1 MEETEQPSN
10 INVFFFRLKQLF
22 KIERDSWKLRL
33 ITAVGIT
40 LTSIFYVQY
49 VMAQWGIYGFAF
61 DDSWIHVQYAR
72 TIFEG
77 RPWEYAQGIPSTGS
91 SGPLWSVVLSP
102 IFLFGTSHDAVV
114 TSVLVI
120 SGVLYI
126 IDVFLVGEIVKQ
138 NTGRWQYAILG
149 QIVFV
154 LVPRNAGLM
163 LSGMETPLGMMM
175 LLLALL
181 FLPRLKWQYDILL
194 GVIAGL
200 AYLCR
205 PEFVLLAA
213 VCLPI
218 RSLVVLYKDKKR
230 KQRLLTLSAMFALA
244 ALVVLPWVLHCY
256 NTTGLPLPDSYYSKL
271 RWGVTQEAVDL
282 WNFFW
287 FAAWFP
293 TEPYLALSFVGGA
306 ALMLLKRRPY
316 ELTLIVSLYA
326 LYRLTMP
333 GMSFL
338 FAARY
343 LVPLFDLMAIA
354 FTCGIA
360 IIVEQIFK
368 VQHLQ
373 DAADVEFSMV
383 VASVFVLLLFTPS
396 IVSSVGYVDHHA
408 NQAKNIE
415 EMQVHLSLWIR
426 ENVPQ
431 NATIATY
438 DVGAIGYF
446 ARGTVLD
453 IYGLVTPVLLHN
465 YTSVYTQAEYL
476 HSVNCTYIMFYVE
489 WFPYLR
495 SAIFSEGG
503 FVTELYRVTLS
514 DPVVVGTPNM
524 AVYHI
529 EW

>member
-1 MEETEQPSN
+1 MEESEQTQSSMTLLSL
-10 INVFFFRLKQLF
+10 LKQIF
-22 KIERDSWKLRL
+22 SREKDTWKLTL
-33 ITAVGIT
+33 VTAIPIT
-40 LTSIFYVQY
+40 LISIIYVQY
-49 VMAQWGIYGFAF
+49 IMAAWGIFGFSF

-77 RPWEYAQGIPSTGS
+77 RPWEYAWGIPSTGS

-102 IFLFGTSHDAVV
+102 IFLFGYDHDTIV

-120 SGVLYI
+120 SSVLYI
-126 IDVFLVGEIVKQ
+126 INVFLVGEIVRQHTK
-138 NTGRWQYAILG
+138 RWQYAILG

-175 LLLALL
+175 VLLAVLLL
-181 FLPRLKWQYDILL
+181 PRPEWKYDIIL
-194 GVIAGL
+194 GVVVGF

-213 VCLPI
+213 ACLPI
-218 RSLVVLYKDKKR
+218 RAFTVLYQDQNKKR
-230 KQRLLTLSAMFALA
+230 RFLTLSVMFALA

-271 RWGVTQEAVDL
+271 RWGVSQLDIDF
-282 WNFFW
+282 WNYFW
-287 FAAWFP
+287 FTAWFP
-293 TEPYLALSFVGGA
+293 TEPYLILSFVGAGA
-306 ALMLLKRRPY
+306 LLLLKKRPY
-316 ELTLIVSLYA
+316 ELTLIASLYA
-326 LYRLTMP
+326 LYRFAMP

-354 FTCGIA
+354 FTCGLA
-360 IIVEQIFK
+360 LIIERGLKIK
-368 VQHLQ
+368 SLQ
-373 DAADVEFSMV
+373 TTINANLRISGTIV
-383 VASVFVLLLFTPS
+383 VILLLFTPS
-396 IVSSVGYVDHHA
+396 IISSFGFVDHHA

-415 EMQVHLSLWIR
+415 EMQVHLSFWIR
-426 ENVPQ
+426 NNIPE

-438 DVGAIGYF
+438 DVGAIGFF
-446 ARGTVLD
+446 ASGTVLD
-453 IYGLVTPVLLHN
+453 IYGLVTPDLLHTHN
-465 YTSVYTQAEYL
+465 TSRRQAQFLREM
-476 HSVNCTYIMFYVE
+476 NCTYIMFYVE
-489 WFPYLR
+489 WFPYIR
-495 SAIFSEGG
+495 TAISSEGG
-503 FVTELYRVTLS
+503 SVTELYRVTLV

-524 AVYHI
+524 AVYQI